1 MYMGGYEAKERK
13 NRGKVQIFLD
23 GVFILQ
29 SIYLRITRRWAKSA
43 GET

>member
-13 NRGKVQIFLD
+13 IRGKVQIFLD

-29 SIYLRITRRWAKSA
+29 SRCLRIARKWAKRA